1 MYPFPARTVGADNI
15 RPQHKDFSKHPVK
28 RTRPLGVD
36 ILVDPY
42 RGRFVLRADAIRPDG
57 AGLYFSA
64 NCMLLP
70 AQ

>member
-1 MYPFPARTVGADNI
+1 MPGNVLLKKRFAL
-15 RPQHKDFSKHPVK
+15 HPV
-28 RTRPLGVD
+28 GVD

-42 RGRFVLRADAIRPDG
+42 RGHFVLRADAIRPDG

-64 NCMLLP
+64 NGTSLP

>member
-1 MYPFPARTVGADNI
+1 MEERPVGADSI
-15 RPQHKDFSKHPVK
+15 RPNPRISGSTQVNVHATV
-28 RTRPLGVD
+28 GVD

-64 NCMLLP
+64 NGTSLP

>member
-1 MYPFPARTVGADNI
+1 MYPP
-15 RPQHKDFSKHPVK
+15 PV
-28 RTRPLGVD
+28 GVD

-42 RGRFVLRADAIRPDG
+42 RGHFVLRADAIRPDG

-64 NCMLLP
+64 NGTLLP